1 MFSRIFVASNKGC
14 CLLPIFVRSGKNQRK
29 INIAVTSCH
38 RNKCLFCL
46 YNIVDCFTTYSRTN
60 NLLLRK
66 HVAFIESIRKNQITF
81 SLRFFVEG
89 NQIFPLTTSF
99 YKKKKKNQIFC
110 QVVLSRQ
117 IKPNNY
123 MSRSIK
129 SATSLSTQLFNIFL

>member
-1 MFSRIFVASNKGC
+1 MFFRIFVTSNKGC

-60 NLLLRK
+60 NLLLGK

-99 YKKKKKNQIFC
+99 YQKKKKNQIFC
-110 QVVLSRQ
+110 QVALSMQ

>member
-1 MFSRIFVASNKGC
+1 MFFRIFVTSNKGC

-60 NLLLRK
+60 NLFRFHRINSKKSNYLL
-66 HVAFIESIRKNQITF
+66 ITF
-81 SLRFFVEG
+81 LCRGKSNF
-89 NQIFPLTTSF
+89 SF
-99 YKKKKKNQIFC
+99 NYIVLSKKKKNQIFC
-110 QVVLSRQ
+110 QVALSMQ